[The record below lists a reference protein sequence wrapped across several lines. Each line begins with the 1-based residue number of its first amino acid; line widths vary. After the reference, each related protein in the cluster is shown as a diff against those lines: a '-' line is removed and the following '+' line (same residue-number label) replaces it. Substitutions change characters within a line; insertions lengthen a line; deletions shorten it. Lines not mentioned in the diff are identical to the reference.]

1 MTSAHTPFPIM
12 VAPQNTIKQCVNI
25 LIALENTIRLSAG
38 FLIVSADSLILSASI
53 LIAFAAI
60 IEKDAFFSKQKIRN
74 T

>member
-1 MTSAHTPFPIM
+1 M
-12 VAPQNTIKQCVNI
+12 VAPQNTIKQCV
-25 LIALENTIRLSAG
+25 
-38 FLIVSADSLILSASI
+38 DI

>member
-1 MTSAHTPFPIM
+1 MTNAHTPFPIM
-12 VAPQNTIKQCVNI
+12 VAPQNTIKQCVDI
-25 LIALENTIRLSAG
+25 LI
-38 FLIVSADSLILSASI
+38 VSASI

>member
-1 MTSAHTPFPIM
+1 MTNVHTPFSIM
-12 VAPQNTIKQCVNI
+12 VAPQNAIKQCVNI
-25 LIALENTIRLSAG
+25 LIALENTISLSG
-38 FLIVSADSLILSASI
+38 SILIASADSIILSVSI

>member
-1 MTSAHTPFPIM
+1 MTNIHTPFSIM
-12 VAPQNTIKQCVNI
+12 VAPQNAIKQCVNI
-25 LIALENTIRLSAG
+25 LIALENTISLSG
-38 FLIVSADSLILSASI
+38 SILIASADSIILSVSI

>member
-1 MTSAHTPFPIM
+1 MTNAHTPLHIM
-12 VAPQNTIKQCVNI
+12 VAPQNTIKQCVDI
-25 LIALENTIRLSAG
+25 
-38 FLIVSADSLILSASI
+38 LIVSADSLILSASI